1 MKDPL
6 LAEYSIEELAY
17 EYFDH
22 TERQKYA
29 QEVQEEETDKIEE
42 AKFDE
47 AAKWAEEEEAKE
59 RLAKE
64 QQVTA
69 TPQEP
74 QPLADEEW
82 MEKQMLLEKEQHGD
96 SFGED
101 ISEEFE

>member
-6 LAEYSIEELAY
+6 LAEYSMEELAY

-22 TERQKYA
+22 VERQKFA
-29 QEVQEEETDKIEE
+29 QELQEEEADKIEE

-47 AAKWAEEEEAKE
+47 ATKWAEEEEAKE
-59 RLAKE
+59 RQAKAE
-64 QQVTA
+64 QPAALRV
-69 TPQEP
+69 
-74 QPLADEEW
+74 ADDDAEW
-82 MEKQMLLEKEQHGD
+82 MEKQMLLEKEQHGE

>member
-6 LAEYSIEELAY
+6 LAQYSIEELAY

-42 AKFDE
+42 AKFSE
-47 AAKWAEEEEAKE
+47 AEKWAEEEEAKE
-59 RLAKE
+59 RQAKE
-64 QQVTA
+64 QQA
-69 TPQEP
+69 AEQPQEP
-74 QPLADEEW
+74 QPMTDDEW